1 MRILLSSATIAAS
14 AALVSA
20 NDAGINTNQHKVAPT
35 KKLTQDVN
43 KSYSE
48 SYNNLRGQQNECNT
62 HKTISGAVKKSN
74 TDVGVLV
81 VDCDDEQTCE
91 FDESSSLGGR
101 CTATSKSSVV
111 ELVVEEEQLTTP
123 KTPAFP
129 IRRQRPLIFQKQSR
143 KLQTTDGSTGNV
155 PVAGIGGDNTTDVF
169 VCPTGC
175 PQDFCDCAEDD
186 GDAKK
191 CAAELHGVCE
201 ANLLP
206 ACVPDKY
213 LTFYIETY
221 CPYASCLAVENKIV
235 EECSCDYYKN
245 YCETYYAYE
254 ESIEKCASKW
264 YCYLIFVCVCC
275 AS

>member
-1 MRILLSSATIAAS
+1 MRILLPSATIAAS
-14 AALVSA
+14 AAALVSA
-20 NDAGINTNQHKVAPT
+20 SDAATFNEVAPT
-35 KKLTQDVN
+35 NDAKKLTQDVN

-48 SYNNLRGQQNECNT
+48 SNNNLRGQQNECNT
-62 HKTISGAVKKSN
+62 HKTISSAVKKSDG

-81 VDCDDEQTCE
+81 VDCEGEQTCE
-91 FDESSSLGGR
+91 LDESSSLGGR
-101 CTATSKSSVV
+101 CTTTSKSSA
-111 ELVVEEEQLTTP
+111 LVEEQEQQLTTP

-155 PVAGIGGDNTTDVF
+155 PVVGIGGDNTTDVF

-175 PQDFCDCAEDD
+175 PQDFCDCAEED

-221 CPYASCLAVENKIV
+221 CPYASCLAVDNKIA

-264 YCYLIFVCVCC
+264 YCFFLICLYCL
-275 AS
+275 

>member
-14 AALVSA
+14 AALVSSS
-20 NDAGINTNQHKVAPT
+20 DATFKHEVAPT

-62 HKTISGAVKKSN
+62 HKTISSAVKKSN

-81 VDCDDEQTCE
+81 VDCEGEQTCE
-91 FDESSSLGGR
+91 VDENSSLGGR
-101 CTATSKSSVV
+101 CTTTTKSSEV
-111 ELVVEEEQLTTP
+111 VVEEEKQQLTTP
-123 KTPAFP
+123 IAPAFP

-143 KLQTTDGSTGNV
+143 KLQTTDGSTGNA

-175 PQDFCDCAEDD
+175 PQDFCDCAEED

-221 CPYASCLAVENKIV
+221 CPYASCLAVENKIA

-264 YCYLIFVCVCC
+264 YCFIIICLYCLCC